1 MVEHT
6 HPEHIWAYDDGADV
20 MAFDWDN
27 ASGGAVKYV
36 RADVA
41 ERQLSEAVERAVKA
55 ERQGED
61 QWAGWV
67 KADCR
72 ARAAEAEVARLTAS
86 RDGYVKAEQAR
97 ADEQYRLAAEVARL
111 REALKPFADIA
122 GEAWADENGWTDAAC
137 QNDRVCDWFGPS
149 AFRTA
154 RAALQGEP
162 KP

>member
-1 MVEHT
+1 MVERT

-41 ERQLSEAVERAVKA
+41 EAKEGAGDEYIENLRTAIASLQRQLSEAVERAEMA

-72 ARAAEAEVARLTAS
+72 ARAAEA
-86 RDGYVKAEQAR
+86 R
-97 ADEQYRLAAEVARL
+97 ADTLAA
-111 REALKPFADIA
+111 ALKPFADIA

-137 QNDRVCDWFGPS
+137 QKDRICDWFGPS
-149 AFRTA
+149 DFHAA

-162 KP
+162 K